1 LYIAWYILWYISR
14 YQFFSHN
21 RQDCVCLV
29 APYPYG
35 PRTADQ
41 FNVKTDMDLSGEG
54 LLWYARPQ
62 LFFNCTVAPV
72 GQLECKARHTE
83 LSLVFFSTFE
93 PIKLTPNS
101 VMQRNGVPMFFDSAS
116 STNLPSLYICRAEN
130 VLGRVPLMPCYIS
143 GNTHPT
149 LPHRFGDRAGATA
162 DSSVGRGNGSR
173 LYELNLWMWRY
184 GRGQPRKI
192 TVEEAEQ
199 RRRERLT
206 DARKRAVQT
215 LKRRREERGTV
226 QAAVD
231 KDAVGDE

>member
-1 LYIAWYILWYISR
+1 MYLI
-14 YQFFSHN
+14 FSHN
-21 RQDCVCLV
+21 RHDCVR
-29 APYPYG
+29 YG
-35 PRTADQ
+35 LPGGPVSIRSKDSRPVQCQNRHGSQWRRPSVVCSATAFLQ
-41 FNVKTDMDLSGEG
+41 LYCCSRRAAGVKSKVHLAELALSRF
-54 LLWYARPQ
+54 LQHLW
-62 LFFNCTVAPV
+62 
-72 GQLECKARHTE
+72 
-83 LSLVFFSTFE
+83 
-93 PIKLTPNS
+93 PIKLTPNL
-101 VMQRNGVPMFFDSAS
+101 VMQRKGVPIFFDSAS
-116 STNLPSLYICRAEN
+116 STNLPSLYICRTEN